1 MHNAN
6 QALRAEAFKRA
17 NARFPDP
24 GVGKDVQ
31 YRDPGRG
38 GISDSM
44 LMTDPNT
51 GEIFRRG
58 GGRSINQELAMK
70 QPKKKEKRDLRRR
83 AGDALTSMLKGA
95 SDFDRAYAKKI
106 EDGIPFQKRGIIAM
120 GRAVPLADIYKKD
133 PTAQAD
139 SFVEKMGLHA
149 MDAAVMTANVA
160 SRYALPAGGVTLA
173 GKALIDLTAAYGG
186 AADQPEP
193 MTLAM

>member
-17 NARFPDP
+17 NALFPDP

-70 QPKKKEKRDLRRR
+70 QPKKENKRDLRRR

-95 SDFDRAYAKKI
+95 SDFDRAYANRIGK
-106 EDGIPFQKRGIIAM
+106 GINPHKEPLREM
-120 GRAVPLADIYKKD
+120 GSAIPLADIYKKD
-133 PTAQAD
+133 PSERAD
-139 SFVEKMGLHA
+139 TRLDKVMLEGLKASVMG
-149 MDAAVMTANVA
+149 ANIA

-186 AADQPEP
+186 PADQPEP
-193 MTLAM
+193 MTLDM